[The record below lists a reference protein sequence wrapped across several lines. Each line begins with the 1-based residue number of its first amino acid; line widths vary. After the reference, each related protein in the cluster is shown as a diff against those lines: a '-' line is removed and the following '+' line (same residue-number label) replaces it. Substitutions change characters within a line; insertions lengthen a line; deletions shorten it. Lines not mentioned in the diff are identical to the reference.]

1 MNQAQSTDAAIDSI
15 LRSLFLVLPVFR
27 KKLMPDLGAV
37 TGSLTHIHMA
47 VMGMLNERGQT
58 ATELAR
64 AMAMPKS
71 QMTPAVAQLVE
82 RGIVERQVDSHDR
95 RAVNLT
101 LTEQGRVLL
110 EQVRGKVEEHIKDR
124 LSGLAPEDLERLSA
138 AMEMLREVVSRVQG

>member
-1 MNQAQSTDAAIDSI
+1 MNQLAATDAAIDSI

-37 TGSLTHIHMA
+37 TGSLSHLHMA
-47 VMGMLNERGQT
+47 VMGMLSERGQT

-82 RGIVERQVDSHDR
+82 RGVVERQVDSHDR
-95 RAVNLT
+95 RLVHLSLT
-101 LTEQGRVLL
+101 PRGRVLL
-110 EQVRGKVEEHIKDR
+110 EDVQHRVQEHIRGK
-124 LSGLAPEDLERLSA
+124 LSGLPPKDLERLSA
-138 AMEMLREVVSRVQG
+138 AMETLREVVSRVQG